1 MVGASDA
8 SNRSKGAGQLM
19 MALVLIA
26 LVAGAASALMF
37 ASMVSGALISL
48 VLACLA
54 SLPLMLVTLAWGP
67 FCGAMGG
74 RVAILG
80 VGAVL
85 GLPLTLGYGLA
96 VALPAW
102 WLGYLAML
110 GRPSHDVSAMTAAV
124 TTAAPDQVEW
134 YPLGRILL
142 WIAVLATLTTTAS
155 LLSLGTDAEAISE
168 AMHRG
173 FARVMSMMSDSAV
186 TENDPSVSLMVA
198 VTPVLLATA
207 HMTTLSLNLWLAAK
221 VTAVSGRLQR
231 PWPDLSAAALPP
243 MTLAVLC
250 LALAFAFT
258 GGMTGILAVVIATVL
273 MMAYALIGLA
283 VLHTITRDLNNRTFW
298 LASAYAI
305 ILMFSVG
312 IILLTALGL
321 ADAVFGFRE
330 RFLRNRPPPLPTP

>member
-1 MVGASDA
+1 
-8 SNRSKGAGQLM
+8 M

-26 LVAGAASALMF
+26 LIAGAASALMF
-37 ASMVSGALISL
+37 ASIISGALISL

-67 FCGAMGG
+67 LCGAIGG
-74 RVAILG
+74 LVAMLG

-85 GLPLTLGYGLA
+85 GLPLAFGYGLA
-96 VALPAW
+96 VASPAL
-102 WLGYLAML
+102 WLGHLAML
-110 GRPSHDVSAMTAAV
+110 GRPLPNGTAMTAAV
-124 TTAAPDQVEW
+124 SAAAPPQVEW

-142 WIAVLATLTTTAS
+142 WIAALATLTTTAS
-155 LLSLGTDAEAISE
+155 LLSLGTDASAISE
-168 AMHRG
+168 TLRRG
-173 FARVMSMMSDSAV
+173 FARVMSMMSESAV
-186 TENDPSVSLMVA
+186 TENDPRVSLMVTA
-198 VTPVLLATA
+198 TPVLLATA

-221 VTAVSGRLQR
+221 VAAVSGRLQR
-231 PWPDLSAAALPP
+231 PWPDLSTAALPP
-243 MTLAVLC
+243 MTLVVLC
-250 LALAFAFT
+250 LSLAFSFT

-298 LASAYAI
+298 LATAYAI

-312 IILLTALGL
+312 VILLTALGL

>member
-1 MVGASDA
+1 
-8 SNRSKGAGQLM
+8 M

-26 LVAGAASALMF
+26 LIAGAASALMF
-37 ASMVSGALISL
+37 ASIISGALISL

-54 SLPLMLVTLAWGP
+54 SLPLRLVTLAWGP
-67 FCGAMGG
+67 LCGAIGG
-74 RVAILG
+74 LVAMLG

-85 GLPLTLGYGLA
+85 GLPLAFGYGLA
-96 VALPAW
+96 VASPAL
-102 WLGYLAML
+102 WLGHLAML
-110 GRPSHDVSAMTAAV
+110 GRPLPNGTAMTAAV
-124 TTAAPDQVEW
+124 SAAAPPQVEW

-142 WIAVLATLTTTAS
+142 WIAALATLTTTAS
-155 LLSLGTDAEAISE
+155 LLSLGTDASAISE
-168 AMHRG
+168 TLRRG
-173 FARVMSMMSDSAV
+173 FARVMSMMSESAV
-186 TENDPSVSLMVA
+186 TENDPRVSLMVTA
-198 VTPVLLATA
+198 TPVLLATA

-221 VTAVSGRLQR
+221 VAAVSGRLQR
-231 PWPDLSAAALPP
+231 PWPDLSTAALPP
-243 MTLAVLC
+243 MTLVVLC
-250 LALAFAFT
+250 LSLAFSFT

-298 LASAYAI
+298 LATAYAI

-312 IILLTALGL
+312 VILLTALGL